1 MDVFYRIIF
10 HLIHL
15 EEREEGESRN
25 FNQIFFINQKYVI
38 RFIRTNQRTYSTARV
53 AYTRIGKGGYLCRNV
68 IEMYLWDNFHLFHLE
83 VERRERFGILMKF

>member
-38 RFIRTNQRTYSTARV
+38 RYFLSKLTKEHTVQPGWRTQ
-53 AYTRIGKGGYLCRNV
+53 G
-68 IEMYLWDNFHLFHLE
+68 
-83 VERRERFGILMKF
+83 